1 VTFLGQKFRTCCS
14 ILFST
19 GLLSSTLILRD
30 PKQLFAVVS
39 VQLLFCECLCV
50 HCSQLE
56 HDAWLA
62 RERVAQAE
70 FQKKREH
77 EETILREREERE
89 VCGV

>member
-1 VTFLGQKFRTCCS
+1 MS
-14 ILFST
+14 I
-19 GLLSSTLILRD
+19 
-30 PKQLFAVVS
+30 
-39 VQLLFCECLCV
+39 QLLFCECLCV

-70 FQKKREH
+70 FQKKRER

-89 VCGV
+89 VCVCEVVCECEGRRGDLCVVYKWEE

>member
-1 VTFLGQKFRTCCS
+1 MS
-14 ILFST
+14 I
-19 GLLSSTLILRD
+19 
-30 PKQLFAVVS
+30 
-39 VQLLFCECLCV
+39 QLLFCECLCV

-70 FQKKREH
+70 FQKKRER

-89 VCGV
+89 VCVCEGVCEGRRGDLCVVYKGKSEGGNV